1 MVARSP
7 LGRGHS
13 PRPVQER
20 ARPCRGGQG
29 RRARSGGAYGRGG
42 RTGRPDR
49 QSDRSG
55 RGRPCGSGE
64 PTPAGPR
71 RGPADV
77 VDVRPA
83 GDRPAR
89 GAVARGDRGP
99 PTRGRGRHRCR
110 APRSGPW
117 VVRGRGGHH
126 RGDRVVA
133 PPRARGAGQRRCRL
147 PRAHPPTRGRAGRS
161 RSAGGASDGRP
172 GPGRRRP
179 TVGKPGCG
187 DTRPRPDTTGLPHR
201 RLGCS
206 GAHDPGYQSPAGG
219 PLRSGGGRA
228 RVGDGRRVRGVAG
241 RRLRPVGLRSLVC
254 RRPAGRPRGGRVC
267 RGSRHPSRRSGPGPS
282 HPGDPGLL
290 PGGIGTVLP
299 GSVRARS
306 DPGAHGTGPL
316 G

>member
-29 RRARSGGAYGRGG
+29 RRARRGGAYGRGG

-117 VVRGRGGHH
+117 VVRGRGGTPPGRPALLLHLGH
-126 RGDRVVA
+126 VA
-133 PPRARGAGQRRCRL
+133 RANDDVASLGRILRRC
-147 PRAHPPTRGRAGRS
+147 GRAGRS
-161 RSAGGASDGRP
+161 RSAGGASHGRP
-172 GPGRRRP
+172 GPRRRRP
-179 TVGKPGCG
+179 AVGKPGCG

-206 GAHDPGYQSPAGG
+206 GAHDPKWARAGPDRGRGRRAPGRNGPAPPVGPLSPTSPAVHRRTRASPALPPR
-219 PLRSGGGRA
+219 PLVHAQCPTRDRLPA
-228 RVGDGRRVRGVAG
+228 RDQH
-241 RRLRPVGLRSLVC
+241 RP
-254 RRPAGRPRGGRVC
+254 
-267 RGSRHPSRRSGPGPS
+267 
-282 HPGDPGLL
+282 
-290 PGGIGTVLP
+290 
-299 GSVRARS
+299 
-306 DPGAHGTGPL
+306 PGAPTG
-316 G
+316 